1 MTKSDALPF
10 LEDLVKALDNA
21 FISTWQ
27 STHAWQKQLDAAKEF
42 LKELDLEAH
51 RPQ

>member
-1 MTKSDALPF
+1 MNTIAEML

-27 STHAWQKQLDAAKEF
+27 STSYWKDELEAAKEY
-42 LKELDLEAH
+42 LNNKEESV
-51 RPQ
+51 